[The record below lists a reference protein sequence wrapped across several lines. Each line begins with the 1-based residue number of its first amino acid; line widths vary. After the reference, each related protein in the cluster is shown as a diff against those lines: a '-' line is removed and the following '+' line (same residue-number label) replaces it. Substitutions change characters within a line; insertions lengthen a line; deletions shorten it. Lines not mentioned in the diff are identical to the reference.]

1 MSKFGKPNK
10 VLKTDTFLEGLEHY
24 ALNDRKNN
32 CVFVTVIFSYFMRQ
46 TIFASNIKARNDDR
60 TNFA

>member
-1 MSKFGKPNK
+1 MSKFEKPNK
-10 VLKTDTFLEGLEHY
+10 VLKTDTFLEGLDHN

-32 CVFVTVIFSYFMRQ
+32 CKIVTVIFLHFTRQ
-46 TIFASNIKARNDDR
+46 NIFASNIKAKNDDR